1 MNKSENIAAL
11 AAALVKAQA
20 QMGGA
25 KKTAKNA
32 FFNSSYST
40 LEEVINCVKKPLNDN
55 GLFYAQEL
63 ITEPGRAGAIT
74 IFLHESG
81 ERLEL
86 GKFTMKVAKDD
97 PQGYASAFTYCR
109 RISLKSACGLP
120 DEDDDGNDAST
131 PPKKAAPAKPAAPAK
146 ASTDVQHENIYTL
159 LDKAF
164 LTSEQTVKAITWA
177 SGGSTELVKE
187 LDQKQAAKLIKFL
200 SEKAT
205 VTK

>member
-1 MNKSENIAAL
+1 MKHSENIAAL

-20 QMGGA
+20 QMSGA

-81 ERLEL
+81 EMFKL

-131 PPKKAAPAKPAAPAK
+131 PPKKAAPAKPAKPAPC
-146 ASTDVQHENIYTL
+146 TDVQKENINSL
-159 LDKAF
+159 IAKAK
-164 LTSEQTVKAITWA
+164 LPSDLVEKGVSWA
-177 SGGSTELVKE
+177 SGGNASFVTDLTIP
-187 LDQKQAAKLIKFL
+187 QAAKFIKFL
-200 SEKAT
+200 SDKAT